1 MPGDECVDDLTV
13 GGDGLQFEVL
23 ASSLRADLRDTSAF
37 LGALAEK
44 LGGALPEACVVER
57 KGGLFAKEKPV
68 HRVSVE
74 LGDQRY
80 TIERTN
86 RGGLSAGRT
95 KVVRGIALKTEE
107 LPVEAWIDDL
117 SQALAAYARH
127 SAQARMSLER
137 LLT

>member
-1 MPGDECVDDLTV
+1 MDDLGV
-13 GGDGLQFEVL
+13 GGDGLQFELL
-23 ASSLRADLRDTSAF
+23 ASSLRADLSDTSAF

-44 LGGALPEACVVER
+44 LGGALPQQCVVER

-68 HRVSVE
+68 QRVSVE

-80 TIERTN
+80 AIERTN
-86 RGGLSAGRT
+86 RGMLSAGRT

-107 LPVEAWIDDL
+107 LPVEIWIDDL
-117 SQALAAYARH
+117 SQALSTYAQH
-127 SAQARMSLER
+127 SAQARVALER

>member
-1 MPGDECVDDLTV
+1 MDDLSVV
-13 GGDGLQFEVL
+13 GGDGLQFELL
-23 ASSLRADLRDTSAF
+23 ASSLRADLSDTSAF

-44 LGGALPEACVVER
+44 LGGAMPQQCVVER

-68 HRVSVE
+68 QRVSVE

-80 TIERTN
+80 AIERTS

-107 LPVEAWIDDL
+107 LPVEAWIDAL
-117 SQALAAYARH
+117 SQALSAYAQH
-127 SAQARMSLER
+127 SAQARVALER